1 MAKINFGL
9 LDGLKDRQ
17 GKKKSE
23 GQQKRLKNGKIPV
36 YMTISQNRKLA
47 RCVTGIEL
55 PSADCWNPV
64 SQKVYSKRETPD
76 HAMQNERLKR
86 IRALAEEAEEK
97 VRKSG
102 AEVTSKA
109 IMEVFKKMK
118 TNTYDT
124 KDDAEETKFSFLK
137 FADEYL
143 EHIYN
148 NGQYALYRRHNVF
161 VHRIKCYVNGVKPN
175 KMELYKNKKAPE
187 GKDLLFTDI
196 TYKFLVDYDTY
207 LHKLPNLSR
216 KGLHLNQNYIKKEM
230 EIFRAL
236 FTQGVNIYEEKGLK
250 IERNPFNKFEF
261 KGVEPHEKA
270 KLSFDEI
277 EALESLELQ
286 EGSTIWNARNCFLF
300 AFYCG
305 GTRFGDNIQIRGC
318 NISKEEGSYRLKYT
332 MDKTGKRKNIVLV
345 DKALEILKKYIDL
358 DGNSTNYIFPYLDN
372 KAPYAKAIAPE
383 EKEALPPDETKRL
396 KKEISAKNAL
406 VNKYLK
412 ILAEKAGI
420 NKHIST
426 HIARHSFA
434 DLARKNTGDI
444 YDIKTIL
451 GHSSINTTQTYLNKL
466 DTETQDKA
474 LQNVFRKEDK
484 TSELLKQL
492 QQLDKE
498 TLKQLLAKLAD

>member
-1 MAKINFGL
+1 MAKIHFGL
-9 LDGLKDRQ
+9 LEGVKNNQ
-17 GKKKSE
+17 GKSK
-23 GQQKRLKNGKIPV
+23 LKNGNIPIYLTIYHNFKI
-36 YMTISQNRKLA
+36 A
-47 RCVTGIEL
+47 RFRTKIEI
-55 PSADCWNPV
+55 PSAVYWNTDEET
-64 SQKVYSKRETPD
+64 VYKKPKTPD
-76 HAMQNERLKR
+76 AAKMNDELKKMR
-86 IRALAEEAEEK
+86 RQAEDAVSIVEK
-97 VRKSG
+97 SD
-102 AEVTSKA
+102 AEVTAKA
-109 IMEVFKKMK
+109 IMNVFRRLH
-118 TNTYDT
+118 TNTFITASDNRN
-124 KDDAEETKFSFLK
+124 FSFLK

-143 EHIYN
+143 ERIYN
-148 NGQYALYRRHNVF
+148 NGQYAQWRRHNVF

-175 KMELYKNKKAPE
+175 KIELYKNRKAPE
-187 GKDLLFTDI
+187 GKDLLFSDI
-196 TYKFLVDYDTY
+196 TYRFLVDFDTY
-207 LHKLPNLSR
+207 LHKLPNLSK
-216 KGLHLNQNYIKKEM
+216 KGLRLNQNTIKKEM

-270 KLSFDEI
+270 KLSFEEI
-277 EALESLELQ
+277 EALESLKLQ

-345 DKALEILKKYIDL
+345 DKAIEILKKYIDL
-358 DGNSTNYIFPYLDN
+358 DSNSTNYVFPYLDN
-372 KAPYAKAIAPE
+372 KAPYAKAITPE

-396 KKEISAKNAL
+396 KMEISAKNAL

-474 LQNVFRKEDK
+474 LQNVFHKEDK

-498 TLKQLLAKLAD
+498 TLKQILTKLAD